1 MPAQPRLRLPILTL
15 VAVTAL
21 LAGGIGLRA
30 IRHGGDHPESEEQS
44 AKAPNPWFFLE
55 RAYPQGRIPKDIWHA
70 AQAEASR
77 MRADAAGR
85 GKSRGTWDFR
95 GPTNIGGRITDL
107 AVDPTDANTAFAGTA
122 EGGVLRTLDGG
133 QHWTPLFDG
142 MPTLSIGAVALD
154 PANPAIVYA
163 GTGEVNPGGG
173 SVAYGGAGIFR
184 STDHG
189 DTWTLLGLAN
199 SGSIGRIRID
209 PVDPQ
214 RIYVAVMG
222 DLWEKGP
229 DRGLYRTTD
238 GGTSWQKVLFV
249 SDSTGVVDL
258 VLRPDQP
265 STLLAAA
272 WERIRR
278 PAAYRYGGITCGVY
292 KSTDGGD
299 TWALAGGGLPVPSE
313 NLGRIG
319 ISLCAA
325 QPAVMHAIYAD
336 RTGNFAGLWRTTNG
350 GVSWT
355 RTTDSALSDVY
366 SSYGWWFGN
375 CRTHPVDPNQVFV
388 LGLDFYRTTNG
399 GSSWTETSGGMHVDH
414 HALEFGPG
422 ANPVIYEGNDGGV
435 YKSSNGGTAW
445 GLLPNQPITQFY
457 RIALDLTNPQRLY
470 GGAQDNGTL
479 RTLTGGLADWTMIF
493 GGDGMGPLVHPTNPQ
508 RIWAQYQYG
517 SLNYSSNG
525 GTSWVAA
532 TTGISGSDRR
542 NWNSPVCID
551 PSNPARMYFGTQ
563 RVYRST
569 NGTSWT
575 AVSPDLTGG
584 PGGGSQGQVYG
595 TLTTIAVSPLDGQVV
610 WAGSDD
616 GHVQMTVNDGV
627 SWTDVSAALP
637 DRWITTV
644 RPSPHDRATCFVTIS
659 GFRWGSPLPHVFR
672 TTDLGANW
680 APIAGDLP
688 GVPVNDLAVD
698 PTDAQRLFV
707 GTDLGAWETIDG
719 GTHWLPLGSNL
730 PNIVV
735 TSLAVN
741 ASTGVLV
748 AATYGRGMFAYDLAQ
763 PSAAPSVP
771 PATASPPGRVFLA
784 VPVPNP
790 AQGRVSLRWAA
801 GEALGALSIETI
813 DVTGRRAW
821 SALVAS
827 EGRMEWD
834 LCDAGGRRVAAGRYF
849 VLLRSGSHVLARQ
862 GLIVAP

>member
-1 MPAQPRLRLPILTL
+1 MPARPRMLLPILTL
-15 VAVTAL
+15 IAAVL
-21 LAGGIGLRA
+21 LTGGFGLRA
-30 IRHGGDHPESEEQS
+30 AWHRRSNPAPDTRP

-55 RAYPQGRIPKDIWHA
+55 RAYPQGRIPKDVWHA
-70 AQAEASR
+70 AQAEAKQIRS
-77 MRADAAGR
+77 DAAAR
-85 GKSRGTWDFR
+85 GGSRGTWDFR

-133 QHWTPLFDG
+133 QHWTPLFDD

-154 PANPAIVYA
+154 PLNPAIVYA

-173 SVAYGGAGIFR
+173 SVAYGGAGLFR
-184 STDHG
+184 SADHG

-229 DRGLYRTTD
+229 DRGLYRSTD
-238 GGTSWQKVLFV
+238 GGASWQKVLFL

-265 STLLAAA
+265 GTLFAAA

-292 KSTDGGD
+292 TSTDGGD
-299 TWALAGGGLPVPSE
+299 TWALVGGGLPVPSV

-319 ISLCAA
+319 ISLCNA

-336 RTGNFAGLWRTTNG
+336 RTGYFAGLWRTTNG
-350 GVSWT
+350 GTSWT
-355 RTTDSALSDVY
+355 RTTDGALANVY
-366 SSYGWWFGN
+366 ASYGWWFGN
-375 CRTHPVDPNQVFV
+375 CRTHPTDSNRVFV

-422 ANPVIYEGNDGGV
+422 ASPVIYEGNDGGV
-435 YKSSNGGTAW
+435 YTSSNGGTVW
-445 GLLPNQPITQFY
+445 TLLPDQPITQFY
-457 RIALDLTNPQRLY
+457 RVALDLTNPQRLY

-479 RTLTGGLADWTMIF
+479 RTLTGGLADWAGIF
-493 GGDGMGPLVHPTNPQ
+493 GGDGMGPLVHPTNSQ

-517 SLNYSSNG
+517 ALNYSSDG
-525 GTSWVAA
+525 GEGWVNATS
-532 TTGISGSDRR
+532 GIGGSDRR
-542 NWNSPVCID
+542 NWNSPVCFD
-551 PSNPARMYFGTQ
+551 PSSPTRMYLGTQ

-595 TLTTIAVSPLDGQVV
+595 TLTTIAASPLDGQVV

-616 GHVQMTVNDGV
+616 GRVQVTVNDGAG
-627 SWTDVSAALP
+627 WTDVSAALP
-637 DRWITTV
+637 DRWITAV

-672 TTDLGANW
+672 TIDLGANW

-688 GVPVNDLAVD
+688 EVPVNDLALD
-698 PTDAQRLFV
+698 PIDPQRLFV
-707 GTDLGAWETIDG
+707 GTDLGAWETTDG
-719 GTHWLPLGSNL
+719 GAHWLPLGSNL
-730 PNIVV
+730 PNVVV
-735 TSLAVN
+735 TSLALN
-741 ASTGVLV
+741 ASTGTLV
-748 AATYGRGMFAYDLAQ
+748 AATYGRGVFAYDLSQ

-771 PATASPPGRVFLA
+771 PVEASLPGRVFLA
-784 VPVPNP
+784 APAPNP
-790 AQGRVSLRWAA
+790 AGSRVTFRWTAQEIP
-801 GEALGALSIETI
+801 GPLSIEAI
-813 DVTGRRAW
+813 DVAGHRAW
-821 SALVAS
+821 SASVAPD
-827 EGRMEWD
+827 GRMEWD
-834 LCDAGGRRVAAGRYF
+834 LCGTDGRRVAAGRYF
-849 VLLRSGSHVLARQ
+849 VLLRSGSRVLARQ